1 MFLYYSEMG
10 ERDKLKSRISGP
22 LSIEVPEGQVRV
34 LESHHSVDFEMELS
48 SWAFHKICWV
58 AVGKGLLETPVE
70 STSIRANDF
79 LLLPAEWPHRFVD
92 DRKDPLTLVI
102 LCISKQFLCSGS
114 HGELQDLWE
123 VSIGQGTVGEP
134 LRARTAFHQSSLVEG
149 FRLALQEQGNERP
162 GWKTATAT
170 VATRLILNFAR
181 GYCEAGDAHR
191 QSSLR
196 AVEGVIEYMNSNVY
210 RPLTIDQMAAKS
222 HISPRRFT
230 TLFKQATGKTFSDY
244 LNQKRIEYA
253 CKRLDETGHIL
264 YACHSAGFNDLAY
277 FYRVF
282 KKLTGLTPGE
292 YLRK

>member
-1 MFLYYSEMG
+1 MAKRE
-10 ERDKLKSRISGP
+10 KLKSRISGP

-58 AVGKGLLETPVE
+58 AVGKGVLQTSTE

-79 LLLPAEWPHRFVD
+79 LLLPADWSHRFVD

-102 LCISKQFLCSGS
+102 LCISKQFLSSLS

-123 VSIGQGTVGEP
+123 ASLRQGPVGQP

-149 FRLALQEQGNERP
+149 FRLALQEQGSERP

-170 VATRLILNFAR
+170 VASRLILNLAR
-181 GYCEAGDAHR
+181 SYCEPGDTQR

-196 AVEGVIEYMNSNVY
+196 AVEGVIEYINANVY
-210 RPLTIDQMAAKS
+210 RPLSIDQMAAKS
-222 HISPRRFT
+222 HLSPRRFT
-230 TLFKQATGKTFSDY
+230 TLFKQVTGTTFSDY
-244 LNQKRIEYA
+244 LNQRRIEYA

-264 YACHSAGFNDLAY
+264 YACHSAGYNDLAY

-282 KKLTGLTPGE
+282 KKTTGLTPGA